1 MVAVIW
7 TSMQA
12 SNYVPRVDSSIAPS
26 GDAMRSLFRSS
37 STLLSHRLVV
47 AIAIA
52 AIGACAAPREELAL
66 RDRTID
72 ELRVHLQK
80 AEDAQRSETE
90 KRIAANLEAA
100 TLRSAVDGECAALK
114 DAKPTCDALAAE
126 SATTKAHR
134 DEVRARLLR
143 FREKFVTIGEA
154 QGVAVTF
161 RKNRLVLQL
170 SADLV
175 FDPGSVNLKKTGKD
189 TLRVIGARIREDA
202 AFAGRTFLVA
212 GHTDNSPYPEELPYR
227 DNWGLSL
234 ARARQVLLFLA
245 GPAAR
250 PKDGPQ
256 PSELGGGVDAH
267 QLAAIGYADT
277 DPIAGTVDVQTRD
290 EQQKNRRVEIVLDT
304 ASDEVLDLGA
314 LP

>member
-1 MVAVIW
+1 
-7 TSMQA
+7 
-12 SNYVPRVDSSIAPS
+12 
-26 GDAMRSLFRSS
+26 MRSLFRSS
-37 STLLSHRLVV
+37 FALLHHRLL
-47 AIAIA
+47 A
-52 AIGACAAPREELAL
+52 ATTLTVLAACATPREDLAL

-90 KRIAANLEAA
+90 KRIAANLEASN
-100 TLRSAVDGECAALK
+100 LRSAVEGECAELRS
-114 DAKPTCDALAAE
+114 AKPTCDALTAE
-126 SATTKAHR
+126 SATMKAHR

-161 RKNRLVLQL
+161 RRNRLVLQL

-245 GPAAR
+245 GARRAPEGRPAAVR
-250 PKDGPQ
+250 ARRRRRRAPARRHRLRGHR
-256 PSELGGGVDAH
+256 SH
-267 QLAAIGYADT
+267 
-277 DPIAGTVDVQTRD
+277 RR
-290 EQQKNRRVEIVLDT
+290 NRRR
-304 ASDEVLDLGA
+304 ANA
-314 LP
+314 R